1 MKKGGEQYRLIDIAA
16 YIVVHSKDKGKNP
29 LQVGAQLAHKLRMR
43 SMETAS
49 LLTAIRMAEVFGV
62 PPDVQEEVK
71 HIVPTYP
78 FYEDLKK
85 LL

>member
-1 MKKGGEQYRLIDIAA
+1 MKKEGKRYNLMDVAA

-29 LQVGAQLAHKLRMR
+29 LQVGARLAHKLRLR
-43 SMETAS
+43 STETAS

-62 PPDVQEEVK
+62 PSDVREEVERTVLS
-71 HIVPTYP
+71 HP
-78 FYEDLKK
+78 FYSELKK